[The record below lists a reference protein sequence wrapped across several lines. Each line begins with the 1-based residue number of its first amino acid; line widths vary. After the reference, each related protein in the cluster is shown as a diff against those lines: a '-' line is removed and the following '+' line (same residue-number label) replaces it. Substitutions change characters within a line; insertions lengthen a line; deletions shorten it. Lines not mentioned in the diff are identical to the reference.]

1 MGSDAPAPTAT
12 ESTAEMMRAYT
23 AGLPDLLNVT
33 SQNILPVEK
42 AMLEASQAVSPGYT
56 KLQTDLYGTYG
67 PELTRIGSELNRQ
80 NEMAQIATDTGALAE
95 ANKAGGLLDQA
106 KAGQEKLDPEYYT
119 SRALASSKLGDLLN
133 SIDVNGLS
141 GSERAEVSRSLARD
155 NAATGN
161 TDPSSLSTVSNAMT
175 FGSALDKK
183 RNSLMNAL
191 NTASQLAPT
200 FKSGQDAFQMTT
212 GRSGSANTG
221 TGQFVGNTQTGGTAT
236 AMGNSL
242 LGQVGQAN
250 SNAMNINANRRDTLD
265 KATSMVG
272 AIMPDSVGCCF
283 IFMEAYDGLMPWWVR
298 KCRDAFYT
306 KDRRNGYVRCSKW
319 LVPMM
324 EKSSFIRQLV
334 NDLMIAPL
342 TSYGGYLFKV
352 KGYEDGR
359 KYQGYTN
366 FWFKVWDII
375 GKL

>member
-95 ANKAGGLLDQA
+95 ANKAGGLLEQA
-106 KAGQEKLDPEYYT
+106 RAGQEKLDPEYYT

-221 TGQFVGNTQTGGTAT
+221 TGQFVGNTQTGGTTT

-265 KATSMVG
+265 RVSQVG
-272 AIMPDSVGCCF
+272 STIGNMTPNCCF
-283 IFMEAYDGLMPWWVR
+283 IFLEAYNGLMPWWVR

-306 KDRRNGYVRCSKW
+306 ERRKKGYVRCSRI
-319 LVPMM
+319 LVPLM
-324 EKSSFIRQLV
+324 ERSPFIRQLV

-342 TSYGGYLFKV
+342 TSYGGHLFRV
-352 KGYEDGR
+352 SGYEDGS
-359 KYQGYTN
+359 KYRGYTN
-366 FWFKVWDII
+366 FWFRFWDILGMI
-375 GKL
+375 